1 MTFVWP
7 VSQSLAGDKS
17 TDQPDL
23 AYPRAS
29 RRILVVDDNIDV
41 RAHHHIVAR
50 LRVMD

>member
-41 RAHHHIVAR
+41 RAHHHIVAL

>member
-29 RRILVVDDNIDV
+29 RRILVVDDNVGV